1 MNQLKHKEIV
11 RLVNTGHEEPK
22 EKENK
27 EEKRVI
33 NKKGREA
40 PKMDGDDDDIIE
52 ENPNTNTKAT
62 LPKKKEKKEYGFSS
76 KNEDD

>member
-1 MNQLKHKEIV
+1 V
-11 RLVNTGHEEPK
+11 RLINTGHEEAK

-40 PKMDGDDDDIIE
+40 PRMDGADDDDIIE
-52 ENPNTNTKAT
+52 ENPKAV
-62 LPKKKEKKEYGFSS
+62 PAKKDKKEKKEYGFSS